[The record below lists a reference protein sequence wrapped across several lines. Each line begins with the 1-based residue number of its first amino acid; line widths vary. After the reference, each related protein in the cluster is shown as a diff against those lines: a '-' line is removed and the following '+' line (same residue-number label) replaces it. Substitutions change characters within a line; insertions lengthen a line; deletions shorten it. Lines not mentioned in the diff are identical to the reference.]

1 MKNQIQTPE
10 YKVYYPLK
18 NKKSKI
24 EGTGAY
30 ALKEIP
36 ARKKIGD
43 LGGVIISEREAIKR
57 RRNVKQIAMVDLEDN
72 LVLDASINPNE
83 LRYINHCCEPNSYIR
98 VTKNRVEFYSLR
110 KIKVGEELSADYG
123 ETHHHGTLPCRC
135 GAKKCRGFI

>member
-1 MKNQIQTPE
+1 MKSRIATPA
-10 YKVYYPLK
+10 YKVYYQLI

-30 ALKEIP
+30 ALRAIP

-43 LGGVIISEREAIKR
+43 LGGVIITEREAIKR
-57 RRNVKQIAMVDLEDN
+57 RKNVKQIAMVDLDAD
-72 LVLDASINPNE
+72 LVLDASVNPNS

-110 KIKVGEELSADYG
+110 KIKAGEELTADYG

>member
-1 MKNQIQTPE
+1 M
-10 YKVYYPLK
+10 
-18 NKKSKI
+18 
-24 EGTGAY
+24 
-30 ALKEIP
+30 
-36 ARKKIGD
+36 
-43 LGGVIISEREAIKR
+43 GGVIISEREAIKR

-135 GAKKCRGFI
+135 GAKNAEALSESPIFRLKNIFFFNSRIFNSLFSPHVLQ

>member
-1 MKNQIQTPE
+1 MKKTIITPE
-10 YKVYYPLK
+10 YRVIYKLL

-30 ALKEIP
+30 ALQTIP

-43 LGGVIISEREAIKR
+43 LGGVIITEREAIKR
-57 RRNVKQIAMVDLEDN
+57 RKNVKQIAMVDLENN
-72 LVLDASINPNE
+72 LVLDASVNPNS

-110 KIKVGEELSADYG
+110 KINIGEELSADYG

>member
-1 MKNQIQTPE
+1 MNKQIFTPE
-10 YKVYYPLK
+10 YRVIYKLK

-30 ALKEIP
+30 ALQEIP

-43 LGGVIISEREAIKR
+43 LGGIIISEREAIKR
-57 RRNVKQIAMVDLEDN
+57 RKNVKQIAMVDLENN
-72 LVLDASINPNE
+72 LVLDASVNANE

-110 KIKVGEELSADYG
+110 KIKIGEELSADYG

-135 GAKKCRGFI
+135 GAKNCRGFI